1 MEYKNT
7 KIDKI
12 NKRGNWR
19 RKEKGIIIKIKF
31 SWIQENKFKKNYMNK
46 DNSYNTIVDEL
57 LSKSINFEYHQFI
70 QIKIIISY
78 YIN

>member
-1 MEYKNT
+1 MEYRNT
-7 KIDKI
+7 KIGKI